1 MGRMIRIEL
10 YRAFHGNEFKVAI
23 LLGGLLGLAHFV
35 LEVIPSLNH
44 IFDGFHPDVASS
56 VVGNFLS
63 GWMGGMINAVINIYQ
78 TVVFLLI
85 TIPYA
90 SSYYTDRKTGILKN
104 IAIRGEKKIYL
115 IAKSIAVFMT
125 AGVSA
130 VFPLLFDFILTMTV
144 LPVVNYDWLQLPNY
158 RALFMN
164 LAIKNVIA
172 YSLVYIG
179 MIFIFAGLIGGVAL
193 SLSLYANNKFVVLS
207 LPFLICIV
215 SSRLLG
221 YANNMVIR
229 GLAIQKIFYVPQS
242 SPTTVVSL
250 CILFVMLGLC
260 GYVHFIVR
268 GVRVDVL

>member
-1 MGRMIRIEL
+1 
-10 YRAFHGNEFKVAI
+10 
-23 LLGGLLGLAHFV
+23 
-35 LEVIPSLNH
+35 
-44 IFDGFHPDVASS
+44 
-56 VVGNFLS
+56 
-63 GWMGGMINAVINIYQ
+63 
-78 TVVFLLI
+78 
-85 TIPYA
+85 
-90 SSYYTDRKTGILKN
+90 
-104 IAIRGEKKIYL
+104 
-115 IAKSIAVFMT
+115 
-125 AGVSA
+125 
-130 VFPLLFDFILTMTV
+130 
-144 LPVVNYDWLQLPNY
+144 
-158 RALFMN
+158 MN